1 MPDENGKPIW
11 KSMTCWGAALLG
23 VALAWM
29 GYDSVPEGFIAEF
42 TANVDRY
49 ILGVPHRGRWPSC
62 HGPHHVPTAEGVGHG
77 PS

>member
-49 ILGVPHRGRWPSC
+49 ILGAG
-62 HGPHHVPTAEGVGHG
+62 TFLTGVGG
-77 PS
+77 RRAMGRITFPLPKV